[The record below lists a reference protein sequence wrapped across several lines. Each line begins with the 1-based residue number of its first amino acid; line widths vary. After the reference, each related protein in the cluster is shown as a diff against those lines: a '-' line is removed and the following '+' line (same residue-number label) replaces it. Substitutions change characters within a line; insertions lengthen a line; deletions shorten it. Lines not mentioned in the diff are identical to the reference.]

1 MAKFETE
8 EMQHLAVALLV
19 AMESIPRSDN
29 HLSCTLL
36 ELQSAFNEEFS
47 GAIELNVV
55 RAVLDSASTFDTEYF
70 EIVESRFADT
80 RYIFDTRR
88 IRVIARNNFEA
99 EDVYQQYD
107 TAGYSWLRECVTNI
121 LGAHGLGTVANE
133 DAIPAA
139 DRYVTKDDNQASFSE
154 ISANLDTAAEELR
167 GSNEITEEDR
177 FIALSEIAIFEAT
190 IAQPRVAVDLIER
203 FLAFCQTK
211 LMKLVS
217 AAMAAL
223 LIDKLKGLLA
233 QFMST
238 IS

>member
-1 MAKFETE
+1 M
-8 EMQHLAVALLV
+8 
-19 AMESIPRSDN
+19 
-29 HLSCTLL
+29 
-36 ELQSAFNEEFS
+36 
-47 GAIELNVV
+47 
-55 RAVLDSASTFDTEYF
+55 
-70 EIVESRFADT
+70 
-80 RYIFDTRR
+80 
-88 IRVIARNNFEA
+88 
-99 EDVYQQYD
+99 
-107 TAGYSWLRECVTNI
+107 
-121 LGAHGLGTVANE
+121 ANE